1 MFRNYL
7 KTGFRNLKGNLT
19 FTLLNIL
26 SLVIGSLVV
35 YLAIG
40 YLNFENS
47 YDRFHENSEDL
58 YRVVRT
64 QRSQDYATIGFADWS
79 QTSAEDQLRQ
89 IQVFKEINGVEDAS
103 QFIISNEP
111 EFLRYKNIDLEQ
123 DDILITN
130 TPESFSE
137 MFSWRVLS
145 GSLKNFSTIKNSVI
159 INESTAKKIT
169 SGSIQELIN
178 QTVEI
183 ADKHYTISAVIKDVP
198 KNSHF
203 DFQIAISEDQIPYW
217 GSNLYLQLS
226 ENANPKTVLQQFNRD
241 ILKANPNLAES
252 DTYKGHYLQKIT
264 DIHLNSNIL
273 YELKTPGNPTYIY
286 LISAFGILIILIT
299 LFNYTNFTIA
309 IKTKQSRTIG
319 IRKVLGA
326 SNKAI
331 AVQFLMEAILL
342 VFFTLPVL
350 VLCLILVLP
359 EFNRFMKVGLAS
371 NALFDLNAMTTI
383 LLMLILF
390 GILASIAPLIILAPK
405 KIPGLLKDKLNDK
418 KFETFSIRKFLI
430 ISQIAILI
438 GVSSVSFFMY
448 QQITYIQDKDLGFQK
463 DGVLYAYSSP
473 ESLELFQQE
482 LKSIPEITYVG
493 NGSTFGI
500 EQFNQ
505 LEYKL
510 EGQETIF
517 DDSNQ
522 FYLDYEAI
530 KAYDLKTNLS
540 QSIFEKNDRKNR
552 TLINKSAAERFS
564 EIKGI
569 RIEELIGT
577 KVITEPSYQNEDGSY
592 GIPFTIDGFYEDIN
606 AFSLKESI
614 KPYFITV
621 SDRVRMGGTSIIS
634 YNPDQTERVIR
645 KIKKAYANLD
655 NSYPLKIEFL
665 DKKYEQLHD
674 QEVKTANLIFT
685 LNAIAVILASI
696 GITGI
701 SLVLIV
707 GRKKEIGIRKVLG
720 ASVIQILRLSVRE
733 YGYFVLIG
741 LLVSTPVAWWIIK
754 KWLNNFAYSI
764 SIQPWVFMIA
774 ALLVLILSGLIV
786 SIVSYKAAL
795 TNPVKSLKTE

>member
-79 QTSAEDQLRQ
+79 QTSAKDQLRQ

-621 SDRVRMGGTSIIS
+621 SDRGRMGGTSIIS

>member
-79 QTSAEDQLRQ
+79 QTSAKDQLRQ

-621 SDRVRMGGTSIIS
+621 SDTVRMGGTSIIS

>member
-64 QRSQDYATIGFADWS
+64 QRSQDYATIGFAEWS

-123 DDILITN
+123 DDVLITN

-371 NALFDLNAMTTI
+371 NPLFDLNAMTTI

-390 GILASIAPLIILAPK
+390 GILASIAPIIILAPK
-405 KIPGLLKDKLNDK
+405 KIPGLFKDKLNDK

-438 GVSSVSFFMY
+438 GVSSVSYFMY

-493 NGSTFGI
+493 NGSIFGI

-701 SLVLIV
+701 SLLLIV

>member
-64 QRSQDYATIGFADWS
+64 QRSQDYATIGFAEWS

-371 NALFDLNAMTTI
+371 NPLFDLNAMTTI

-390 GILASIAPLIILAPK
+390 GILASIAPIIILAPK
-405 KIPGLLKDKLNDK
+405 KIPGLFKDKLNDK

-701 SLVLIV
+701 SLLLIV

>member
-64 QRSQDYATIGFADWS
+64 QRSQDYATIGFAEWS

-371 NALFDLNAMTTI
+371 NPLFDLNAMTTI

-390 GILASIAPLIILAPK
+390 GILASIAPIIILAPK
-405 KIPGLLKDKLNDK
+405 KIPGLFKDKLNDK

-438 GVSSVSFFMY
+438 GVSSVSYFMY

-701 SLVLIV
+701 SLLLIV

>member
-79 QTSAEDQLRQ
+79 QTSAKDQLRQ